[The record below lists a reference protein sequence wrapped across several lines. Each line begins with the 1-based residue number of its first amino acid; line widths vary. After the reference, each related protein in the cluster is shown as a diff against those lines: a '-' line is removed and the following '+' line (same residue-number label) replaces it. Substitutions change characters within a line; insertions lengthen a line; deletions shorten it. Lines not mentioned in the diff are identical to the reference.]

1 MGKLSQQQ
9 RSRRRMTLYNK
20 AKSAEKVQAKES
32 EIEILKLDISEVM
45 DENIKLKI
53 NVIES
58 NQEKQIYRLRILK
71 LESDLSGHNRQSTL
85 EHHNT
90 LNILKREISSV
101 KGHYFLKY
109 EKLHLKYAQ
118 KLDEEE
124 TKFHNSI
131 LEITQE
137 NETLKR
143 KMIFLENEL
152 LKLNKSSLYLP
163 DKQLEKI

>member
-32 EIEILKLDISEVM
+32 EIEILKLDISEVI

-71 LESDLSGHNRQSTL
+71 LESDLSGHIG
-85 EHHNT
+85 HHNT

-143 KMIFLENEL
+143 KIILLENEL

>member
-1 MGKLSQQQ
+1 
-9 RSRRRMTLYNK
+9 MTLYNK
-20 AKSAEKVQAKES
+20 AKSAEKVQVKER
-32 EIEILKLDISEVM
+32 EIEILKLDISEVI

-90 LNILKREISSV
+90 LNILKREISLV
-101 KGHYFLKY
+101 KGHYSLKY
-109 EKLHLKYAQ
+109 EKLHMKYTQ
-118 KLDEEE
+118 KQDEEE
-124 TKFHNSI
+124 AKFHNSI

-152 LKLNKSSLYLP
+152 LKLNRSSLYLSE
-163 DKQLEKI
+163 KQLEKI